1 MTSSMVNAWESDN
14 SQFHARRR
22 ACLSG
27 ADKVHHRVAVL
38 LVDNGEEVDQFVEAI
53 AGQPVELHVCA
64 EPAEALLYV
73 GRLCPDVVI
82 LGPGGGLLDPIDFLT
97 IVRTDDPQ
105 LPIVVGAG
113 ADSADFTVR
122 AHHAGASAVIP
133 RPYRVRELLALVN
146 SLSPTAHQVELRPL
160 AIDLGR
166 LRVDGAVPQMWL
178 DGKLIDLPPMEF
190 LLLRFF
196 AERLGALI
204 TRQEVLDAVWGQG
217 SSVRS
222 NTLNVHIMR
231 LRKRLGDDDQ
241 NPRWIRSVRGLGFQ
255 FSVPE
260 IEPLTSPE
268 AAGAASGVS
277 EEFAG

>member
-1 MTSSMVNAWESDN
+1 MTSSVVNAWESDS

-22 ACLSG
+22 ASLSG
-27 ADKVHHRVAVL
+27 TEKVHHRVVVL
-38 LVDNGEEVDQFVEAI
+38 LVDNGEEVAQFVKAI
-53 AGQPVELHVCA
+53 EGQPVELHVCA
-64 EPAEALLYV
+64 EPAEALLQV
-73 GRLCPDVVI
+73 GRLSPDVVI

-97 IVRTDDPQ
+97 VIRADDPQ
-105 LPIVVGAG
+105 LPVVVGAG
-113 ADSADFTVR
+113 ADCPDFTVR
-122 AHHAGASAVIP
+122 AHNAGASAVIP
-133 RPYRVRELLALVN
+133 RPFRVRELLALVN

-178 DGKLIDLPPMEF
+178 DGRQVELPPMEF

-196 AERLGALI
+196 AERVGALL
-204 TRQEVLDAVWGQG
+204 TRQEVLDGVWGQG
-217 SSVRS
+217 ASVRS
-222 NTLNVHIMR
+222 NTLNVHVMR

-241 NPRWIRSVRGLGFQ
+241 NPRWIRAVRGLGLQ

-260 IEPLTSPE
+260 PE
-268 AAGAASGVS
+268 SVTGGGAAPSVG